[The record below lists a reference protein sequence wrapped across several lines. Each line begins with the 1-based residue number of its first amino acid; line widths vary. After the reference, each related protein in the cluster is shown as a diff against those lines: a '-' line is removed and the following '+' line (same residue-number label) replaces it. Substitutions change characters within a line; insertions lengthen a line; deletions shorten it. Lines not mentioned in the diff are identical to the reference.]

1 MSTSVADVRSASRQ
15 VRLHVSALRHA
26 SPEKHV
32 RDGTWKLPANPDV
45 KKAPRRIACVGL
57 SRVEVN
63 SRTSD
68 RECGCGPWIQYPPAL
83 VALPPPLV
91 FSNYITMSEHEYKF
105 DVVMTCSGCSGA
117 VERVLSKLQGVD
129 SYDVSLE
136 SQSVVVRGSAPFD
149 TVLEKIKKTGKEVK
163 SSQVVR

>member
-1 MSTSVADVRSASRQ
+1 
-15 VRLHVSALRHA
+15 
-26 SPEKHV
+26 
-32 RDGTWKLPANPDV
+32 
-45 KKAPRRIACVGL
+45 
-57 SRVEVN
+57 
-63 SRTSD
+63 
-68 RECGCGPWIQYPPAL
+68 
-83 VALPPPLV
+83 
-91 FSNYITMSEHEYKF
+91 MSEHEYKF

-117 VERVLSKLQGVD
+117 VERVLSKLQGRPLPLHRPCRLDTRSHALLPFAWMQGVD

>member
-1 MSTSVADVRSASRQ
+1 
-15 VRLHVSALRHA
+15 
-26 SPEKHV
+26 
-32 RDGTWKLPANPDV
+32 
-45 KKAPRRIACVGL
+45 
-57 SRVEVN
+57 
-63 SRTSD
+63 
-68 RECGCGPWIQYPPAL
+68 
-83 VALPPPLV
+83 
-91 FSNYITMSEHEYKF
+91 MSEHEYKF
-105 DVVMTCSGCSGA
+105 EVVMTCSGCSGA